1 MTRAGFLAAGATL
14 AAPTLAELSPETR
27 WTLTSAFQP
36 GFDFLYGGAETF
48 AAALSDMTDGQFTVK
63 ICPAGDIAGA
73 LDALDAVAEG
83 KAECAHTALSY
94 SWTKDPAYLF
104 GSGAPFGMNA
114 RQHAAWLEIGGGNA
128 LIDGLLADR
137 GLSAMPM
144 GDTGGQM
151 AGWFRKEVRNV
162 GEFAGMK
169 VRIGGF
175 AGKVFETRGATVV
188 SLPKDKIIEALANGT
203 LDAFE
208 WVGPYDDEK
217 FEAGTTA
224 GPGVISKVAPYYY
237 YPGWWKGDMQ
247 LHLVV
252 SKEKLSALPKPYQ
265 AALRAAAALAN
276 ELGAGQI
283 RRREPRRVEAAGGR
297 RRAAAALPPG
307 NSRSV
312 LQHHE
317 RPVRQARSGESEVQG
332 NLRLVL
338 GVPRRRIS
346 VVAGRRIFIRQFHD
360 PRASRQGLIPKRTQA
375 KTRSS

>member
-1 MTRAGFLAAGATL
+1 MTRAGIVAAGATL
-14 AAPTLAELSPETR
+14 AAPALAESSPETR

-48 AAALSDMTDGQFTVK
+48 AAALSDMTDGQFIVT
-63 ICPAGDIAGA
+63 IRPAGDIAGA
-73 LDALDAVAEG
+73 LDALDAVAGG
-83 KAECAHTALSY
+83 KAECAHTVLSY

-114 RQHAAWLEIGGGNA
+114 RQHAAWLEIGGGSA

-162 GEFAGMK
+162 GELTGMK

-217 FEAGTTA
+217 FGGAAGA
-224 GPGVISKVAPYYY
+224 ISKVAPYYY

-252 SKEKLSALPKPYQ
+252 SKEKLSALPKSYQ

-276 ELGAGQI
+276 DSVRAKYDAANPGALKRLVVGGAQLRLFPQEILEACFKTTNDLYNELCQQNAKFKAISDSYSAFRADEYLWWQVAEYSFDNFMI
-283 RRREPRRVEAAGGR
+283 RE
-297 RRAAAALPPG
+297 RRAKG
-307 NSRSV
+307 
-312 LQHHE
+312 
-317 RPVRQARSGESEVQG
+317 
-332 NLRLVL
+332 
-338 GVPRRRIS
+338 
-346 VVAGRRIFIRQFHD
+346 
-360 PRASRQGLIPKRTQA
+360 
-375 KTRSS
+375 